1 MNIHKA
7 ILSGAIGLGCFV
19 FINTISAQITVTKTD
34 VSCHNCSDGSAK
46 VRVEGGTPPYEYIWE
61 NGFTG
66 TTRSGLAPGYYV
78 VVVADS
84 NNCTGSIGFTI
95 GNRPEPPDPFA
106 ITVVVSKDPNDI
118 TGPAGYG
125 PSKWVS
131 VNDILPYRIRFE
143 NDPKQATAPVNK
155 VAITHPIDK
164 NADMFSFR
172 LGDFSFRGY
181 TFEVPQNTSYF
192 SKRLNFVDS
201 LGIFIDVTAGID
213 VTQKQAFWIFQ
224 TIDPVT
230 GLPNTDPSKGFLLIN
245 DSIAHMGEGEVNFTI
260 KPSTQA
266 LTGDTI
272 HALADIVFDIN
283 EALRTNIEFNTIDA
297 KPPISKIHSIQSIS
311 SDVLEVTWNGDDDI
325 NGSGIDD
332 YTLLVSSNNQPYT
345 AYASTSDTSYIFELN
360 GGNEYRLQTV
370 SKDYTKNSEALKN
383 TPDTVFYLRPQV
395 NLGNDFSICLNDSVE
410 LNAGSGFSSYLWSD
424 NSTKR
429 TLTVKSA
436 GTYFVTAVKDTLISS
451 DTVVISVNQ
460 IPAPSLHSNISG
472 FCEGGSL
479 NLDAGAGYKNY
490 DWSTGDNS
498 QTINVTEPRKYRVN
512 VVDNHGC
519 RGLDSLVVSMFSKPI
534 FSLGDDIILE
544 VGDTTI
550 LKPTPGGFTSYLWS
564 NNSRGGSLMIIGKQS
579 NIGNKEYWLRVTD
592 GNQCQTIDT
601 VVVTT
606 YPSSSIRFIDDEIT
620 SVYLYPNPVND
631 ILNLEIVNTGNEDIT
646 IELYTLDGKLIS
658 VKHYPNNPSGI
669 IDQINMSSLPYGSYL
684 IKASKNNKEIT
695 KTIIKQ

>member
-19 FINTISAQITVTKTD
+19 FMNTISAQITVTKTD

-106 ITVVVSKDPNDI
+106 ITVIVSKDPNDI

-155 VAITHPIDK
+155 VAIIHPIDK

-181 TFEVPQNTSYF
+181 TFEVPQNASYF

-224 TIDPVT
+224 TIDPAT
-230 GLPNTDPSKGFLLIN
+230 GLPNTNPSRGFLLIN
-245 DSIAHMGEGEVNFTI
+245 DSITHMGEGEVNFTI
-260 KPSTQA
+260 KPASQA

-297 KPPISKIHSIQSIS
+297 KPPVSKIHSIHPVS

-345 AYASTSDTSYIFELN
+345 AYASTSDTSYIFNLN

-395 NLGNDFSICLNDSVE
+395 NLGSDFSICLNDSVE

-451 DTVVISVNQ
+451 DTIVIGVNQ
-460 IPAPSLHSNISG
+460 IPEPSLHSNISG
-472 FCEGGSL
+472 FCQGGSL

-490 DWSTGDNS
+490 DWSTGEHL
-498 QTINVTEPRKYRVN
+498 QTIQVTQPGKYSVN
-512 VVDNHGC
+512 VADNHGC
-519 RGLDSLVVSMFSKPI
+519 QGKDSINVTMFTTPEL
-534 FSLGDDIILE
+534 SLGNDIVMEDIDSVML
-544 VGDTTI
+544 VPQPNNFSTYKWSDNSTGN
-550 LKPTPGGFTSYLWS
+550 KLWVKGK
-564 NNSRGGSLMIIGKQS
+564 NLQIGKH
-579 NIGNKEYWLRVTD
+579 EYWLRVSDANSCSNSDSITVTITESLSID
-592 GNQCQTIDT
+592 FGNQEHT
-601 VVVTT
+601 
-606 YPSSSIRFIDDEIT
+606 SIT
-620 SVYLYPNPVND
+620 MYPNPTVDYLNIRID
-631 ILNLEIVNTGNEDIT
+631 GIESNELKVELINLEGALLYVKKYQTSNTAVT
-646 IELYTLDGKLIS
+646 
-658 VKHYPNNPSGI
+658 
-669 IDQINMSSLPYGSYL
+669 DQIDMRSLFPGTYFIRVTYM
-684 IKASKNNKEIT
+684 ET
-695 KTIIKQ
+695 KMLQAIIKF